1 MDLADTGDSAAS
13 GIATLGPL
21 EMDELLTPHRG
32 DRLELATAAST
43 DPSLPSEERLR
54 ERPLGG
60 VMGLIVAIVHAQTF
74 SEVAPGSTPVVLRG
88 DVERSVANE
97 AELD

>member
-1 MDLADTGDSAAS
+1 MDLADAGDSAAS

-32 DRLELATAAST
+32 DRLELAAAAST
-43 DPSLPSEERLR
+43 DPTPPSEERLG

-60 VMGLIVAIVHAQTF
+60 VAGLIVAIVHVKTF
-74 SEVAPGSTPVVLRG
+74 SEAAPGSTPVVLHG

-97 AELD
+97 A